1 MKLASAYN
9 PGEVEKKIY
18 TAWIEKDLFKVEIKP
33 DRKPFTII
41 IPPPNVTGSL
51 HMGHALDNTIQD
63 IIIRFRRM
71 QGYNALWIPGTDHAG
86 IATQNVVEKQLAKEG
101 LSRKTLG
108 RKKFLERVWA
118 WKEEYG
124 RNIVYQLQRLGV
136 SCDWSRERFTMDE
149 VCSRA
154 VRTAFK
160 SLFDRGLIYRGMYM
174 INWCP
179 RCFTALSDLEV
190 LHVETE
196 GNLYYIKYPFEGES
210 EGVVVATT
218 RPETMLGDTA
228 LAVNPCDVKYKD
240 HIGKKVILPILGR
253 KMPVIA
259 DDYVDPSFGTGALK
273 ITPAHDPNDFEVGNR
288 HNLERVVVIDEK
300 GNMTGEAGPYK
311 GMSREDCRKKIL
323 EDLKE
328 GGFLI
333 KIEPHIH
340 NVGACYRC
348 DTIIEPL
355 ISEQWFC
362 KMKELAQPAI
372 EAVRKRNTRF
382 FPEKYADTYLYW
394 MENIK
399 DWCISRQLWWGH
411 RIPVW
416 YCSDCNCMFASLEDP
431 AECEKC
437 SSENISQDNDVLD
450 TWFSSGLWPLSTMG
464 WPEDTQDLRY
474 FYPTSVLV
482 TARDIIFLWV
492 ARMMMMGL
500 EFKGNVP
507 FRHVFIHSTILN
519 REGRR
524 MSKSLGT
531 GVDPLELIDKYGA
544 DATRFGLTF
553 MTAQGQDVKF
563 TEERLEMS
571 RNFANKIWNAT
582 RFVLIN
588 LEDFSPENYDLDSL
602 KPALPDRWI
611 LSRYFQVILKS
622 TNAYANYEF
631 STVARELYEFVWNEF
646 CDWYLEYSKL
656 FLYSGK
662 EERKDCVRYI
672 LWYVLAGVT
681 RLLHPLMPFI
691 TEEIWNKIPSCAGS
705 VMFAEWPG
713 TKEEMID
720 EEVEKNMEFLMDTIK
735 TIRTLRGEIAVPP
748 SREVSI
754 HIEAPE
760 EKLHFLNEYRGCI
773 SELAKAKP
781 LDITKPLEK
790 KPLKT
795 LSMCFQDIEIY
806 MPFSD
811 LIDVGQE
818 IEKLKKEVSKAEK
831 NLEKINKKLSNRD
844 FLEKAPEEV
853 VEKEKE
859 RKEELS
865 FKLERQRKRLEVFEK
880 G

>member
-1 MKLASAYN
+1 
-9 PGEVEKKIY
+9 
-18 TAWIEKDLFKVEIKP
+18 
-33 DRKPFTII
+33 
-41 IPPPNVTGSL
+41 
-51 HMGHALDNTIQD
+51 
-63 IIIRFRRM
+63 
-71 QGYNALWIPGTDHAG
+71 
-86 IATQNVVEKQLAKEG
+86 
-101 LSRKTLG
+101 
-108 RKKFLERVWA
+108 
-118 WKEEYG
+118 
-124 RNIVYQLQRLGV
+124 
-136 SCDWSRERFTMDE
+136 
-149 VCSRA
+149 
-154 VRTAFK
+154 
-160 SLFDRGLIYRGMYM
+160 
-174 INWCP
+174 
-179 RCFTALSDLEV
+179 
-190 LHVETE
+190 
-196 GNLYYIKYPFEGES
+196 
-210 EGVVVATT
+210 
-218 RPETMLGDTA
+218 
-228 LAVNPCDVKYKD
+228 
-240 HIGKKVILPILGR
+240 
-253 KMPVIA
+253 
-259 DDYVDPSFGTGALK
+259 
-273 ITPAHDPNDFEVGNR
+273 
-288 HNLERVVVIDEK
+288 
-300 GNMTGEAGPYK
+300 
-311 GMSREDCRKKIL
+311 
-323 EDLKE
+323 
-328 GGFLI
+328 
-333 KIEPHIH
+333 
-340 NVGACYRC
+340 
-348 DTIIEPL
+348 
-355 ISEQWFC
+355 
-362 KMKELAQPAI
+362 
-372 EAVRKRNTRF
+372 
-382 FPEKYADTYLYW
+382 
-394 MENIK
+394 
-399 DWCISRQLWWGH
+399 
-411 RIPVW
+411 
-416 YCSDCNCMFASLEDP
+416 
-431 AECEKC
+431 
-437 SSENISQDNDVLD
+437 
-450 TWFSSGLWPLSTMG
+450 
-464 WPEDTQDLRY
+464 
-474 FYPTSVLV
+474 
-482 TARDIIFLWV
+482 
-492 ARMMMMGL
+492 MMMMGL